1 MFLENDNEAIV
12 VNVSFD
18 KSKDFKAR
26 IPMKMYLN
34 SAGYD
39 LFADESVLILKW
51 SRGRVNTSIRF

>member
-39 LFADESVLILKW
+39 LFADESVLVLKW